1 LHLPIIFLFYKET
14 EDVEMYVNYETEGKT
29 LTVHLYGELD
39 HHYASLLRV
48 EVDARIKREKP
59 KELLLELTNM
69 VFMDSSG
76 LGFIMGRLR
85 KMQKNEGTMMLVNPN
100 RAVERM
106 INMAGIDKFIKII
119 RKESVTK

>member
-1 LHLPIIFLFYKET
+1 
-14 EDVEMYVNYETEGKT
+14 MYVNYETDGKT
-29 LTVHLYGELD
+29 LTAYLYGELD

-48 EVDARIKREKP
+48 EVDARIKRESP
-59 KELLLELTNM
+59 KELNLDLTNM

-85 KMQKNEGTMMLVNPN
+85 QMQKQNGTMKLINPN

-106 INMAGIDKFIKII
+106 INMAGIDQFINIE
-119 RKESVTK
+119 RKESITK

>member
-1 LHLPIIFLFYKET
+1 
-14 EDVEMYVNYETEGKT
+14 MYVNYETEGKR

-48 EVDARIKREKP
+48 EVDARIKREAP
-59 KELLLELTNM
+59 KELWLDLTNM
-69 VFMDSSG
+69 IFMDSSG

-85 KMQKNEGTMMLVNPN
+85 QMQKTEGTMKLVNPN

-106 INMAGIDKFIKII
+106 INMAGIDKFINIE
-119 RKESVTK
+119 RKEAINK

>member
-1 LHLPIIFLFYKET
+1 
-14 EDVEMYVNYETEGKT
+14 MYVNYETDGKA
-29 LTVHLYGELD
+29 LIVYLYGELD

-48 EVDARIKREKP
+48 EVDSRIKRDSP
-59 KELLLELTNM
+59 KELHLDLTNM

-85 KMQKNEGTMMLVNPN
+85 QMQKKEGTMKLINPN

-106 INMAGIDKFIKII
+106 INMAGIDKMINIE
-119 RKESVTK
+119 RKESVIK

>member
-1 LHLPIIFLFYKET
+1 
-14 EDVEMYVNYETEGKT
+14 MYVNYETEGKT

-48 EVDARIKREKP
+48 EVDARIKKETP
-59 KELLLELTNM
+59 KVLLIDLTNM
-69 VFMDSSG
+69 IFMDSSG

-85 KMQKNEGTMMLVNPN
+85 RMQKNEGTLKLINTN

-106 INMAGIDKFIKII
+106 INMAGIDKFIEII
-119 RKESVTK
+119 RKESVAK